1 MNNNI
6 DTEILFEISS
16 KYLNNILKDEEL
28 LQELKSSCENK
39 KPERINKSVSY
50 VLYDQNELFKNS
62 YKVKVNIQCE
72 SKKIAYYVLYLDK
85 DKNFIDEFFV
95 ID

>member
-6 DTEILFEISS
+6 DTENLFEISS

-28 LQELKSSCENK
+28 FHELKNSCENE
-39 KPERINKSVSY
+39 KPELINKSVSY

-62 YKVKVNIQCE
+62 YKVKVNIQCG

>member
-6 DTEILFEISS
+6 DTENLFEISS
-16 KYLNNILKDEEL
+16 EYLNNILKDEEL
-28 LQELKSSCENK
+28 LHELKSSCENEK
-39 KPERINKSVSY
+39 LKLINKSVSY

-62 YKVKVNIQCE
+62 YKAEINIQCE
-72 SKKIAYYVLYLDK
+72 SENIAYYVLYLDK

-95 ID
+95 IN